1 MKVTVTNIDEPVR
14 VDKYIFENLSYFDFP
29 NIERIILS
37 RSHVQSLIKSEGVLL
52 NGLTVKKNVKV
63 KNGDEIKITVKEK
76 EKSKIVPENI
86 PINIVYEDDDV
97 IVINKERGMVVH
109 PGISNY
115 SGTLVNAIL
124 YHIEQSNK
132 DDSFFKE
139 NLNIEDSK
147 VRPGIVHRIDK
158 DTTGLLMIAKND
170 YSHTHLSKQLK
181 DRTVNRR
188 YLALVHGGFKD
199 DEGVVDAPI
208 RRSKRDRLKMAVD
221 MMGKRAVTHY
231 KVIERYGKYT
241 LLELKL
247 ETGRTHQIRVHMRY
261 IKHPLVGDAVYGVKN
276 CKYNHIGQLLHAKTL
291 GFVHPSKGEYM
302 EFDSDIP
309 DDFKDVISEISP
321 L

>member
-14 VDKYIFENLSYFDFP
+14 IDKYIFENLSYFDFP

-37 RSHVQSLIKSEGVLL
+37 RSHVQSLIKSDGVLL

-63 KNGDEIKITVKEK
+63 KNGDEIEIIVKEK
-76 EKSKIVPENI
+76 EKCKIVPENI

-109 PGISNY
+109 PGVSNY

-170 YSHTHLSKQLK
+170 YSHNHLSKQLK
-181 DRTVNRR
+181 ERTVNRR

-231 KVIERYGKYT
+231 KAIERYGKYT

-247 ETGRTHQIRVHMRY
+247 ETGRTHQIRVHMRH
-261 IKHPLVGDAVYGVKN
+261 IKHPVVGDPVYGSKN
-276 CKYNHIGQLLHAKTL
+276 CKYNHIGQLLHAKTI
-291 GFVHPSKGEYM
+291 GFVHPSTGEYM

-321 L
+321 F